1 MQLVNAQVGSW
12 PIVAGT
18 GSWLEAHLVA
28 RLALVAR
35 VPNICGSGI
44 DEQEVWGLV
53 RQQARESEKRQ
64 DRETLVLPTDS
75 IAVDQGR
82 RLIRRLRRSRARM
95 LILVLVQ
102 QDHWLTAEAL
112 SECEAQ
118 AIVHVESVGSGTLIR
133 ALQAL
138 RRGRIYI
145 DPRLQEQLH
154 PQPTIA

>member
-1 MQLVNAQVGSW
+1 
-12 PIVAGT
+12 
-18 GSWLEAHLVA
+18 
-28 RLALVAR
+28 
-35 VPNICGSGI
+35 
-44 DEQEVWGLV
+44 
-53 RQQARESEKRQ
+53 
-64 DRETLVLPTDS
+64 
-75 IAVDQGR
+75 
-82 RLIRRLRRSRARM
+82 M

-145 DPRLQEQLH
+145 DPRLQEQLQ